1 MAHPL
6 PQLRRRE
13 ALVSA
18 QVISLDRV
26 RKQRALASAL
36 EVAMQDLVGKL
47 PTPELF
53 ESMLETLA
61 ATMLAREPLDE
72 PDPSKRFSLAQ
83 CREICRGLWGKDHRC
98 RWRGLHGCPLP
109 ETAQTPYSR
118 CNRGM

>member
-1 MAHPL
+1 M
-6 PQLRRRE
+6 
-13 ALVSA
+13 SA

-83 CREICRGLWGKDHRC
+83 CREICRGPVLWLARDLGVDMGP
-98 RWRGLHGCPLP
+98 RGLP
-109 ETAQTPYSR
+109 
-118 CNRGM
+118 